1 MVVQEDIPMME
12 LFRKSVNA
20 SREALAKVEVREE
33 LTYHYAIVRVYSKM
47 LVTSCAIYTLLING
61 YPDDAM
67 ALCRQLYESLVIID
81 TLLREKQ
88 KNDTELLERFMDAPA
103 IMALRD
109 DNETLLYVLK
119 HDPNDQYAKSQMEL
133 INKEI
138 QKYTQKYQK
147 DKIEAFKDYWWS
159 GYDSFGKMAQQSDF
173 PKGYMHS
180 LLSDKVHMNA
190 LGAFHYLDNSEPGIP
205 LGDVDG
211 GKQQPLWYTSLFLYC
226 SAGIIHDHYPEM
238 CPQSV
243 IDLLKQFSIEASMY
257 MKK

>member
-81 TLLREKQ
+81 TLLKGKQ

-103 IMALRD
+103 IMELKND
-109 DNETLLYVLK
+109 YEMVLYALK
-119 HDPNDQYAKSQMEL
+119 HDPNNQHAKSQLDM
-133 INKEI
+133 INNGS
-138 QKYTQKYQK
+138 QKYLQKYRK
-147 DKIEAFKDYWWS
+147 DEIKDFKDYWWS
-159 GYDSFGKMAQQSDF
+159 GYDNLTKISETNVSRRLFSLAFFPITCQGQAAASGGGCVGAEQYGSGGNGLRLRNLEISDF
-173 PKGYMHS
+173 
-180 LLSDKVHMNA
+180 VTEV
-190 LGAFHYLDNSEPGIP
+190 AFTE
-205 LGDVDG
+205 
-211 GKQQPLWYTSLFLYC
+211 FF
-226 SAGIIHDHYPEM
+226 E
-238 CPQSV
+238 QSH
-243 IDLLKQFSIEASMY
+243 FY
-257 MKK
+257 H

>member
-81 TLLREKQ
+81 TLLKGKQ

-103 IMALRD
+103 IMELKND
-109 DNETLLYVLK
+109 YEMVLYALK
-119 HDPNDQYAKSQMEL
+119 HDPNNQHAKSQLDM
-133 INKEI
+133 INNGS
-138 QKYTQKYQK
+138 QKYLQKYRK
-147 DKIEAFKDYWWS
+147 DEIKDFKDYWWS
-159 GYDSFGKMAQQSDF
+159 GYDNLTKMAQQSDF
-173 PKGYMHS
+173 QKGYIFFAVGKSPHDCAWGLS
-180 LLSDKVHMNA
+180 LSRQLRTWHTSWRCGWRKTTTTLVYI
-190 LGAFHYLDNSEPGIP
+190 AFSILLRRHYLR
-205 LGDVDG
+205 
-211 GKQQPLWYTSLFLYC
+211 SL
-226 SAGIIHDHYPEM
+226 SGNVSSKRD
-238 CPQSV
+238 
-243 IDLLKQFSIEASMY
+243 
-257 MKK
+257 